1 MSQPRV
7 VAATRRTIIAVPSR
21 FGTMDA
27 NEARAFAI
35 ERHGDQRYGGEPY
48 EVHLTEAA
56 AVLARFGVDDADLA
70 VAVWLHDVVE
80 DTDTTLDEVEARF
93 GLRVR
98 DLVGAVTVEPG
109 DTRAESF
116 AATYPKLRG
125 VPGAVTLKL
134 ADRIAN
140 VERGGP
146 KRAMYLDEHARFRA
160 ALHEPGEADA
170 MWEHLDRTVHAPS
183 GP

>member
-1 MSQPRV
+1 MERQ
-7 VAATRRTIIAVPSR
+7 AAA
-21 FGTMDA
+21 
-27 NEARAFAI
+27 AREFAL
-35 ERHGDQRYGGEPY
+35 ERHEGQRYGGEPY

-56 AVLARFGVDDADLA
+56 AVLERFAVDDPDLT

-80 DTDTTLDEVEARF
+80 DTDTTLDEVEQRF
-93 GLRVR
+93 GPRVR
-98 DLVGAVTVEPG
+98 ALVDAVTAEPG
-109 DTRAESF
+109 DTRATRN

-146 KRAMYLDEHARFRA
+146 KRAMYRSEHARFRA
-160 ALHEPGEADA
+160 ALHRPGEADA
-170 MWEHLDRTVHAPS
+170 MWAHLDRTVVEPW
-183 GP
+183 P

>member
-1 MSQPRV
+1 
-7 VAATRRTIIAVPSR
+7 
-21 FGTMDA
+21 MDTT
-27 NEARAFAI
+27 EARAFAAQ
-35 ERHGDQRYGGEPY
+35 RHGDQRYSGEPY
-48 EVHLTEAA
+48 DVHLAEAA
-56 AVLARFGVDDADLA
+56 AVLDRFGVDDPDIA

-80 DTDTTLDEVEARF
+80 DTDTTLDEVEQRF
-93 GLRVR
+93 GSRVR

-116 AATYPKLRG
+116 AATYPKLRQ

-146 KRAMYLDEHARFRA
+146 KRAMYRDEHETFRS

-170 MWEHLDRTVHAPS
+170 MWAHLDRTVHEPS
-183 GP
+183 P